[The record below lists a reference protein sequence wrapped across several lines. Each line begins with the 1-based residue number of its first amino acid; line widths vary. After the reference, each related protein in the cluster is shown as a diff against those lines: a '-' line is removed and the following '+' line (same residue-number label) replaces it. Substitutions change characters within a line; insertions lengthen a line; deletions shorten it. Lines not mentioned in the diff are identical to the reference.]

1 MAKRSSKRRAGP
13 AAPSAAPEHVSAAP
27 AARDASSNR
36 EAEGPARRLQFAIAV
51 VALVG
56 AALGLSFFWA
66 RPGADNRSTQ
76 PGDSSN
82 PTVARFVG
90 GRDDGFV
97 DANACAGC
105 HQQIHETYQHT
116 GMGRS
121 FYRPLPEK
129 MVEDFSRNNTYQHE
143 ASGGHYTMLVRD
155 GVYYQRRHQLDPRGN
170 PTNIFEQRIDFVIGS
185 GNHARSYLHLD
196 SQGKLT
202 QMPLG
207 WYSENGGYWAMSPG
221 YDQPRHKGFGR
232 ELSFDC
238 MFCHNGY
245 PEMAPGE
252 DAAGKDPRYR
262 GRLAE
267 GIDCQRCHGPG
278 RAHIAALGRGA
289 AAEEIRGAIVNPA
302 KLSVERQIELC
313 MQCHLETTSRR
324 LPYAVGRFD
333 RGAFS
338 YRPGEPLAEYTLH
351 FDRAVGRGPDDHFEI
366 AHAAYRLRKSACFQ
380 KTQDL
385 PAGQA
390 LTCTSCHNPH
400 DIPRG
405 EEAVRHYVS
414 VCASCHKS
422 SLARLIEARSHPD
435 SSDCLDCHMPKRRTD
450 DVVHVVMTDHY
461 IQRHKP
467 KPKRDLF
474 APIRE
479 TADTAESAYRGEVE
493 PYYPPR
499 LDKTPQ
505 AELYLAVAQVM
516 EESNLREGIPRLE
529 RTIAKH
535 HPESADF
542 YFQLAEAYWKS
553 GETEKSLPMYA
564 AAIARNSNHQA
575 ALRNFGVALSRSGR
589 AARAI
594 EVLEQALRAEPRD
607 AKALSNLGEVYL
619 QQGAPERA
627 LQVLKEAVRID
638 PNLPEAHSNLA
649 SALSQADD
657 RAGALAAAHEAI
669 RVQPDYQAAHNN
681 LANLLTAAGQFDE
694 AEQHYKQ
701 ALELDPSHAE
711 AHYNYA
717 GLLAQQKKFPEA
729 ERQLREALR
738 LSPNLAG
745 AHNNLGNLLAMRG
758 AIGEATG
765 HFRAAVQ
772 ADDSFA
778 EAHFNL
784 GTALGSQ
791 NKHQEAGEHLAK
803 AVRLNPQYLEA
814 RLNLGFALAA
824 QGDLA
829 RARAQFEQVA
839 QSGQEKLREAARH
852 ALRQIDT
859 P

>member
-1 MAKRSSKRRAGP
+1 MAKRSRKRRAGP
-13 AAPSAAPEHVSAAP
+13 TATSTSAESVSAP
-27 AARDASSNR
+27 AARDANSAR
-36 EAEGPARRLQFAIAV
+36 ETAGSARRLLIAIAFV
-51 VALVG
+51 VLVA
-56 AALGLSFFWA
+56 AALGLSFFWG
-66 RPGADNRSTQ
+66 RPGADNLSTQ
-76 PGDSSN
+76 PADPST
-82 PTVARFVG
+82 PPVVRFVG
-90 GRDDGFV
+90 ASDDGYV

-105 HQQIHETYQHT
+105 HQEIHDTYQHT

-121 FYRPLPEK
+121 FYRPSPEK
-129 MVEDFSRNNTYQHE
+129 MVEAFSRDNTYYHE
-143 ASGGHYTMLVRD
+143 ASGDRYTMLVRD
-155 GVYYQRRHQLDPRGN
+155 GAYYQRRHQLDARGN
-170 PTNIFEQRIDFVIGS
+170 EIHVFEQRIDFVIGS

-196 SQGKLT
+196 SEGKLT

-232 ELSFDC
+232 EISFDC

-245 PEMAPGE
+245 PAMAPGE

-278 RAHIAALGRGA
+278 GAHIDAVARGA

-324 LPYAVGRFD
+324 LPYALGRFD

-338 YRPGEPLAEYTLH
+338 YRPGEPLADYTLH
-351 FDRAVGRGPDDHFEI
+351 FDRAAGRGPADHFEI

-380 KTQDL
+380 MTQDL

-414 VCASCHKS
+414 VCSRCHES
-422 SLARLIEARSHPD
+422 SLARLVKANKHPS

-450 DVVHVVMTDHY
+450 DVVRVVMTDHY
-461 IQRHKP
+461 IQRRKP
-467 KPKRDLF
+467 TPDLL
-474 APIRE
+474 ATIPE
-479 TADTAESAYRGEVE
+479 TADTAETAYRGVVTL
-493 PYYPPR
+493 YYPPR
-499 LDKTPQ
+499 LEDTPEN
-505 AELYLAVAQVM
+505 ELHLAVAQVM
-516 EESNLREGIPRLE
+516 EESNLQEGIARLE
-529 RTIAKH
+529 RAIAKH
-535 HPESADF
+535 APQGGDF
-542 YFQLAEAYWKS
+542 HFQLAEAYWKS
-553 GETEKSLPMYA
+553 GETEKSLPLYE
-564 AAIARNSNHQA
+564 AAIERDPTHRA
-575 ALRNFGVALSRSGR
+575 ALRNFAVALSRSGK
-589 AARAI
+589 AERAI
-594 EVLEQALRAEPRD
+594 EVLEQALRSDPRD

-619 QQGAPERA
+619 QQGAPSRA
-627 LQVLKEAVRID
+627 VQVLREAVRID

-649 SALSQADD
+649 SALSQAGDPS
-657 RAGALAAAHEAI
+657 GALAAAREAI
-669 RVQPDYQAAHNN
+669 RIQPDYQAAHNN
-681 LANLLTAAGQFDE
+681 LANLLTAAGQLDA
-694 AEQHYKQ
+694 AERHYKL
-701 ALELDPSHAE
+701 ALELDPTHAE

-717 GLLAQQKKFPEA
+717 GLLAEQKKFTGA

-738 LSPNLAG
+738 LSPGLAG

-758 AIGEATG
+758 AIEEAIG

-791 NKHQEAGEHLAK
+791 NKHREAGEHLAK
-803 AVRLNPQYLEA
+803 AVRLNPHYQQA

-829 RARAQFEQVA
+829 GARSQFEQVA
-839 QSGQEKLREAARH
+839 HSGEEKLREAAGH